1 MGKIVKWTAA
11 GAQAPA
17 LRVRHYGKTVRCCIE
32 EEWRR
37 EAFISHGAAVT
48 ASPVGEAKKGDTDGG
63 LLCHQSI
70 FQRKAKC
77 HKQVNETILRLT
89 QELTLRTGMQETLA
103 SCAFHLYI
111 LEVVV
116 SVRDVVQFAI
126 GIVPTV
132 PVV

>member
-1 MGKIVKWTAA
+1 MEPPTRHDRATAA
-11 GAQAPA
+11 GASPCP
-17 LRVRHYGKTVRCCIE
+17 TVDRGIFFPRCAI
-32 EEWRR
+32 
-37 EAFISHGAAVT
+37 AA
-48 ASPVGEAKKGDTDGG
+48 S
-63 LLCHQSI
+63 QSI

-116 SVRDVVQFAI
+116 SVRDVVQFVI
-126 GIVPTV
+126 GIVPIV
-132 PVV
+132 LVV